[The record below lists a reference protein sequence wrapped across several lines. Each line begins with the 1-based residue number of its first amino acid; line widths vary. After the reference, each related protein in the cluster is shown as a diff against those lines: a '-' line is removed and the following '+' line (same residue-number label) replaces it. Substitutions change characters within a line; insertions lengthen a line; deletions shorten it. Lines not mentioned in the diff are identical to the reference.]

1 MSYDTVARSRLAQFR
16 GYSSGVPWF
25 VLALAAATFF
35 ISMWLVVPPPTMT
48 LLQLAVGGPEIGPLL
63 LPPALFVVFLAWRV
77 RGRPRPLSLALS
89 AIAVVLFAI
98 PMTQYPRD
106 VPFSITTLL
115 AGVDMGQSRLTRGVA
130 IGSPGGVPLT
140 ADIYQPMTGGPHPTI
155 VQIYGGAW
163 QRGAPGNDP
172 VFAARF
178 ASRGYV
184 VFAIDYRK
192 APAWK
197 WPAQLDDV
205 RMALAW
211 IRANGAN
218 YSADPSKLVLFGRSS
233 GSQLA
238 MVAGLQ
244 DPGVTGV
251 ISFYGPVNL
260 PNGWRNPPQPDPIGS
275 RAVLEA
281 FLGGTPDQMLERYQQ
296 ASPIAYASAKA
307 PRTLLIY
314 GGRDHIVQ
322 PKYGRNMHAALRDA
336 GARTE
341 FVEIPWAD
349 HAFDALPAGLS
360 GQVALYHVER
370 FLADVFR

>member
-1 MSYDTVARSRLAQFR
+1 M
-16 GYSSGVPWF
+16 
-25 VLALAAATFF
+25 TFF
-35 ISMWLVVPPPTMT
+35 VSMWLVVPPPTMT

-63 LPPALFVVFLAWRV
+63 WPPALFVAFLAWRV

-89 AIAVVLFAI
+89 AIAIVLFAI
-98 PMTQYPRD
+98 PITQYPRD

-115 AGVDMGQSRLTRGVA
+115 AGVDMGQSRLTRGVPVGA
-130 IGSPGGVPLT
+130 PGGVPLT
-140 ADIYQPMTGGPHPTI
+140 VDVYQPMTGGPYPAI

-178 ASRGYV
+178 ASHGYV

-192 APAWK
+192 APEWK

-211 IRANGAN
+211 IRANGAK

-244 DPGVTGV
+244 DPGVAGV

-260 PNGWRNPPQPDPIGS
+260 ANGWRNPPRPDPIGS
-275 RAVLEA
+275 RDVLEA

-296 ASPIAYASAKA
+296 ASPISYASAKA
-307 PRTLLIY
+307 PPTLLIY
-314 GGRDHIVQ
+314 GSRDHIVQ
-322 PKYGRNMHAALRDA
+322 PQYGRNMHAALRAA
-336 GARTE
+336 GAASE
-341 FVEIPWAD
+341 LVEIPWAD

-360 GQVALYHVER
+360 GQVALFHVER
-370 FLADVFR
+370 FLADVFKR